1 MPSIVKEIKLNKLSF
16 VKKKGIYV
24 DNAMKYNNATIEKEQ
39 AVQFSKIHNT
49 SYHKHSEED
58 KKIRIALP
66 ASYEKLENDTLT

>member
-16 VKKKGIYV
+16 VKKRIYV
-24 DNAMKYNNATIEKEQ
+24 DHAMKYNNATIEKEQ

-49 SYHKHSEED
+49 SYHKHSKED